1 MLFRS
6 LASTRSFVENED
18 GSITWTLTFSLATK
32 GARTLSVYTDGVD
45 TGVDV
50 SFYIGDASVAPGTD
64 EVKLISA
71 TMDKVGKVNE
81 PITATIKT
89 STNVAKVRLFN
100 ENGMGLAPTTCT
112 YVDEGDVRT
121 WTYTLSVGTPGT
133 RDFTVKVAGSD
144 LTWAEDTL
152 DLQVRVTR

>member
-1 MLFRS
+1 MCIRD
-6 LASTRSFVENED
+6 R
-18 GSITWTLTFSLATK
+18 
-32 GARTLSVYTDGVD
+32 
-45 TGVDV
+45 
-50 SFYIGDASVAPGTD
+50 
-64 EVKLISA
+64 
-71 TMDKVGKVNE
+71 

-121 WTYTLSVGTPGT
+121 WTYTLNVGTPGT
-133 RDFTVKVAGSD
+133 RNFTVKVAGSD